1 MNLRGSLTL
10 HFLSQL
16 SDLSLTQF
24 PHLNIKGIYYSFSLC
39 IKIPQGINASML
51 SRDTDTE
58 ETVSECWFLSLPPNK
73 ITNSQP
79 GITSHIS
86 AQP

>member
-1 MNLRGSLTL
+1 
-10 HFLSQL
+10 
-16 SDLSLTQF
+16 
-24 PHLNIKGIYYSFSLC
+24 
-39 IKIPQGINASML
+39 ML

-58 ETVSECWFLSLPPNK
+58 EAVSECWFLSLPPNK

-86 AQP
+86 AAALKEAVTSNICGIRILNNNERRKAKITSATKRS